1 MKNEIILYQSGELAE
16 HIEVRLDENTVW
28 LNRHQL
34 ATLFGR
40 DVKTIGKHINNVFS
54 EGELNKDPTVANF
67 ATVQMEGG
75 RKIERTIEYYNL
87 DVIISVGYRVKSK
100 QGTQFRIWATNV
112 LRDYLLKGYAMNQ
125 RMDRIEN
132 NYENLSKEVKQIS
145 LQLKTQEL
153 PTQGIFFDG
162 QMFDAYVFF
171 AGIIK
176 KTKREIILIDN
187 YIDESTLIHL
197 SKKEKNVRAIL
208 YTKTISKQLTLD
220 LKKANEQY
228 GGFEIQ
234 SFGRSHDR
242 FLIIDG
248 DTVYHI
254 GASLKD
260 LGKRWFAFTKL
271 EKESV
276 VNILNALEQF

>member
-16 HIEVRLDENTVW
+16 HIEVRLDEDTFW
-28 LNRHQL
+28 LTLNQIAQLFNRDKSVISRHL
-34 ATLFGR
+34 TNIY
-40 DVKTIGKHINNVFS
+40 K
-54 EGELNKDPTVANF
+54 EGELTQQATVAKN
-67 ATVQMEGG
+67 ATVQIEAG
-75 RKIERTIEYYNL
+75 RKVKREIDYYNL
-87 DVIISVGYRVKSK
+87 DAIISVGYRVNSK

-132 NYENLSKEVKQIS
+132 NYENLSKEVRQIY

-162 QMFDAYVFF
+162 QIFDAYAFF
-171 AGIIK
+171 SGIIK
-176 KTKREIILIDN
+176 KAKTEIILIDN
-187 YIDESTLIHL
+187 YIDENTLTHL
-197 SKKEKNVRAIL
+197 SKKSKTVNVIL
-208 YTKTISKQLTLD
+208 YTKTISKQLILG

-228 GGFEIQ
+228 GGFEIR
-234 SFGRSHDR
+234 SFEKSHDR

-248 DTVYHI
+248 NTVYHI

-260 LGKRWFAFTKL
+260 LGKKWFAFTKM
-271 EKESV
+271 EKASV
-276 VNILNALEQF
+276 DSMLNALGK